1 MIKKLDLNGAW
12 RLKAINT
19 DTTLPKEKRE
29 VRQWMNGTVPGTV
42 HTDLLAG
49 KKISDPFYRMNENNV
64 QWVDSQQWLYQREFI
79 IPSGVLKEKKIVL
92 VAEGLDTYAKISI
105 NGKFVANTANM
116 FVEHRL
122 DIKRFLK
129 AGKNRIEILFD
140 SPTVRSKSIE
150 KKFGPL
156 KVANDSHRVYV
167 RKAQYSFSW
176 DWGPRLTT
184 SGIWRNIFIEAY
196 SHPCLRHPFAKI
208 VSLSKSAAVVD
219 ISVGIDPPAL
229 RSQSRTSWR
238 GLQLRL
244 FSAEDRSAS
253 GGVASNIFSIERTVQ
268 VQGEHAHVRMTIP
281 TPQLWWPN
289 GYGGQPMYTAVL
301 TLLQNG
307 EVADEIEFSFA
318 LRTVRLV
325 QEMKHGA
332 KGDKDA
338 EGKSFIFE
346 INGKKIFC
354 KGADW
359 IPSDSFIPRI
369 ADSTYQRLLALAKDA
384 HMNILRVW
392 GGGIYEQDI
401 FYELCDRL
409 GLMVWQDFM
418 YACGEY
424 PQQPWFL
431 KEAKVEAEKAV
442 KRLRN
447 HPSIIVWCGNNECEW
462 LFCMENPG
470 ASPDGMT
477 GAKIFRDI
485 LPSVCRNLDG
495 TRPYW
500 RSSPF
505 GAGFP
510 NDESNGN
517 HHQWQV
523 WSAWKDYRRY
533 ESDHARFVT
542 EFGFQAPANRTTLE
556 ENSRAEDRTPQSLFM
571 EHHNKQIE
579 GQERLFRFQSAH
591 YMLDLDFD
599 KFIYQGQ
606 LVQAEALKTAIE
618 HWRRRKFNTAGALFW
633 QLNDCWPVSSWAVV
647 DSALRPKAAYYFAKK
662 FYAPVLVSFKRLG
675 NEFEN
680 HAAGMAEV
688 WLTND
693 TFERCEGMLTISL
706 RSFNGKTLWRK
717 KIQAVVSGNS
727 SRACAAVSY
736 NKLPKNDPAKHYLH
750 VEFLSDG
757 KIVSENRLFFVEP
770 KYFQLP
776 APKIGMVVH
785 KMAHRIFSI
794 SIRSNTFV
802 KNLRLEVENEDAE
815 FDDNY
820 FDLDAG
826 VTKTVKVISNLS
838 ETQLRKKLRLRW
850 VDNKQ

>member
-1 MIKKLDLNGAW
+1 MRKKIVLNGTW
-12 RLKAINT
+12 RFKAINAYH
-19 DTTLPKEKRE
+19 TLPQKKRA
-29 VRQWMNGTVPGTV
+29 VQQWMDAKVPGTV
-42 HTDLLAG
+42 HMDLLAG
-49 KKISDPFYRMNENNV
+49 KSREAGSRTAGKIPDPFYRMNENEV
-64 QWVDSQQWLYQREFI
+64 QWVDSQQWLYQRGFI
-79 IPSGVLKEKKIVL
+79 VSPSLLKEKKIVL
-92 VAEGLDTYAKISI
+92 VAEGLDTYAEISI
-105 NGKFVANTANM
+105 NGKFVADTSNM

-122 DIKRFLK
+122 DIRRYLK

-156 KVANDSHRVYV
+156 KVANDPHRAYV
-167 RKAQYSFSW
+167 RKAQYSFGW

-208 VSLSKSAAVVD
+208 VSLSKSAAIVD
-219 ISVGIDPPAL
+219 VSVDIDPPASRHSML
-229 RSQSRTSWR
+229 RS
-238 GLQLRL
+238 
-244 FSAEDRSAS
+244 F
-253 GGVASNIFSIERTVQ
+253 VASNISSIECTVQ
-268 VQGEHAHVRMTIP
+268 VMGKHAHVRMTIP
-281 TPQLWWPN
+281 NPQLWWPN

-307 EVADEIEFSFA
+307 EATDEVEFSFA

-325 QEMKHGA
+325 Q
-332 KGDKDA
+332 DKDA

-431 KEAKVEAEKAV
+431 REAKIEAEKAV
-442 KRLRN
+442 TRLRN
-447 HPSIIVWCGNNECEW
+447 HPSIIMWCGNNECEW

-470 ASPDGMT
+470 SSPDDMT

-485 LPSVCRNLDG
+485 LPSVCGTFDG

-523 WSAWKDYRRY
+523 WSAWKDYRHY
-533 ESDHARFVT
+533 ENDYARFVT
-542 EFGFQAPANRTTLE
+542 EFGFQAPANRGTLE
-556 ENSRAEDRTPQSLFM
+556 EVSRSEDRTPQSLFM

-591 YMLDLDFD
+591 YMLDSDFD
-599 KFIYQGQ
+599 GFIYQGQ

-647 DSALRPKAAYYFAKK
+647 DSALRPKAGYYFAKK
-662 FYAPVLVSFKRLG
+662 FYAPVLVSFKR
-675 NEFEN
+675 FEK
-680 HAAGMAEV
+680 GAEV

-693 TFERCEGMLTISL
+693 TFERRGGMLTISL
-706 RSFNGKTLWRK
+706 CSFNGKIRPKAKQPEAEAWKK
-717 KIQAVVSGNS
+717 KIPASVSGNS
-727 SRACAAVSY
+727 SRCCETLVFG
-736 NKLPKNDPAKHYLH
+736 KLPVDDASSQYLH
-750 VEFLSDG
+750 VDFSIG
-757 KIVSENRLFFVEP
+757 GTSVSENRLFFAEP
-770 KYFQLP
+770 KYFNLSV
-776 APKIGMVVH
+776 PKIGAVVKTIEPH
-785 KMAHRIFSI
+785 LFSL
-794 SIRSNTFV
+794 SLRSNAFV
-802 KNLRLEVENEDAE
+802 KNLRLEVNHSDAE

-826 VTKTVKVISNLS
+826 ETKTVQVISELS
-838 ETQLRKKLRLRW
+838 EAQLWKRLRLRW
-850 VDNKQ
+850 LNNKQ

>member
-12 RLKAINT
+12 QFKAVNAYN
-19 DTTLPKEKRE
+19 TLPAEKRD
-29 VRQWMNGTVPGTV
+29 VQQWMDAKAPGTV
-42 HTDLLAG
+42 HTDLLAA
-49 KKISDPFYRMNENNV
+49 KKIPDPFYRMNENDV
-64 QWVDSQQWLYQREFI
+64 QWIDSQQWLYRRDFVLS
-79 IPSGVLKEKKIVL
+79 PNFLKEKKIVL

-105 NGKFVANTANM
+105 NGKFVAYTANM
-116 FVEHRL
+116 FVEHRF

-150 KKFGPL
+150 KKFGSL
-156 KVANDSHRVYV
+156 NVANDSHRVYV
-167 RKAQYSFSW
+167 RKAQYSFGW

-196 SHPCLRHPFAKI
+196 SHPRLHSPFAKI
-208 VSLSKSAAVVD
+208 ISLSKSAAIVD
-219 ISVGIDPPAL
+219 ITVDIEPP
-229 RSQSRTSWR
+229 SQRLLT
-238 GLQLRL
+238 LRL
-244 FSAEDRSAS
+244 F
-253 GGVASNIFSIERTVQ
+253 VADSTSSF
-268 VQGEHAHVRMTIP
+268 EHTFRVKGNHARARIKIPHPRM
-281 TPQLWWPN
+281 WWPN
-289 GYGGQPMYTAVL
+289 GYGNQPMYNTVL
-301 TLLQNG
+301 TLVH
-307 EVADEIEFSFA
+307 ESDVIDEIEFSFA

-325 QEMKHGA
+325 QQN
-332 KGDKDA
+332 DA

-359 IPSDSFIPRI
+359 IPSDSFVPRI
-369 ADSTYQRLLALAKDA
+369 ADTTYERLLTLAKDA

-392 GGGIYEQDI
+392 GGGIYEQNI

-418 YACGEY
+418 FACGEY
-424 PQQPWFL
+424 PQQQWFL
-431 KEAKVEAEKAV
+431 KEANTEAEKVV

-470 ASPDGMT
+470 KSPDDMT
-477 GAKIFRDI
+477 GAKIFRDL
-485 LPSVCRNLDG
+485 LPSVCRKFDG

-505 GAGFP
+505 GIGFP

-523 WSAWKDYRRY
+523 WSAWKDYRHY
-533 ESDHARFVT
+533 ENDRARFIT
-542 EFGFQAPANRTTLE
+542 EFGFQAPANRKTLE
-556 ENSRAEDRTPQSLFM
+556 EVSRSEDRTPQSLFM

-579 GQERLFRFQSAH
+579 GPERLFRFQSAH
-591 YMLDLDFD
+591 FILDSDFD

-618 HWRRRKFNTAGALFW
+618 HWRRRKFKTAGALFW

-662 FYAPVLVSFKRLG
+662 FYAPLLVSFKRLVKSV
-675 NEFEN
+675 
-680 HAAGMAEV
+680 EV

-693 TFERCEGMLTISL
+693 TFERYEGTLTISL
-706 RSFNGKTLWRK
+706 RSFSGKILRRK
-717 KIQAVVSGNS
+717 KIPVSISPNS
-727 SRACAAVSY
+727 SCSCASFTY
-736 NKLPKNDPAKHYLH
+736 DTFPKSDPTTHYLH
-750 VEFLSDG
+750 VSFLVDG
-757 KIVSENRLFFVEP
+757 DTVSENRLFFVEP
-770 KYFQLP
+770 KYFHLP
-776 APKIGMVVH
+776 EPNIGVVVREG
-785 KMAHRIFSI
+785 KENIFSV
-794 SIRSNTFV
+794 SLRSKTFV
-802 KNLRLEVENEDAE
+802 KNLRLEVEGENAE

-820 FDLDAG
+820 FDVDAG
-826 VTKTVKVISNLS
+826 ETKMVRIVSRLSNI
-838 ETQLRKKLRLRW
+838 ELRKKLRLRW
-850 VDNKQ
+850 VSNKQ

>member
-1 MIKKLDLNGAW
+1 MIKKLDLNGTW
-12 RLKAINT
+12 RFKAVNAYNALT
-19 DTTLPKEKRE
+19 KEKRE
-29 VRQWMNGTVPGTV
+29 VKRWMDGNVPGTV
-42 HTDLLAG
+42 HMDLLAG
-49 KKISDPFYRMNENNV
+49 KSREAGSRTAGKIPDPFYRMNENEV
-64 QWVDSQQWLYQREFI
+64 QWVDSQQWLYQRNFV
-79 IPSGVLKEKKIVL
+79 IPTVVLKEKNIVL

-105 NGKFVANTANM
+105 NGKFVADTSNM

-122 DIKRFLK
+122 DIKRYLK
-129 AGKNRIEILFD
+129 AGRNRIEILFD

-150 KKFGPL
+150 RKFGPL
-156 KVANDSHRVYV
+156 KVANDPHRVYV
-167 RKAQYSFSW
+167 RKAQYSFGW

-196 SHPCLRHPFAKI
+196 SHSCLRHPFAKI
-208 VSLSKSAAVVD
+208 VSLSKSAAIVD
-219 ISVGIDPPAL
+219 VSVDIDPPASRHLML
-229 RSQSRTSWR
+229 RS
-238 GLQLRL
+238 
-244 FSAEDRSAS
+244 F
-253 GGVASNIFSIERTVQ
+253 VAGNIFSVERTVQ
-268 VQGEHAHVRMTIP
+268 VLGKHAHVRITIP
-281 TPQLWWPN
+281 NPQLWWPN

-307 EVADEIEFSFA
+307 ETADEIEFSFA

-325 QEMKHGA
+325 Q
-332 KGDKDA
+332 DKDA
-338 EGKSFIFE
+338 EGRSFVFE
-346 INGKKIFC
+346 INGKQIFC

-442 KRLRN
+442 RRLRN

-470 ASPDGMT
+470 SSPDDMT

-485 LPSVCRNLDG
+485 LPSVCREIDG

-505 GAGFP
+505 GEGFP

-523 WSAWKDYRRY
+523 WSAWKDYRHY
-533 ESDHARFVT
+533 ETDHARFVT

-556 ENSRAEDRTPQSLFM
+556 EVSRPEDRAPFAAGEFM

-579 GQERLFRFQSAH
+579 GPERLIRFQAAH
-591 YMLDLDFD
+591 FTLDSDFD
-599 KFIYQGQ
+599 RFIYQGQ

-647 DSALRPKAAYYFAKK
+647 DSALRPKAGYYFAKK
-662 FYAPVLVSFKRLG
+662 FYAPVLVSFKR
-675 NEFEN
+675 FEK
-680 HAAGMAEV
+680 GAEV

-693 TFERCEGMLTISL
+693 TFERCEGILTISL
-706 RSFNGKTLWRK
+706 RSFGRKIQPGAELWKK
-717 KIQAVVSGNS
+717 KISAVVSANS
-727 SRACAAVSY
+727 SQRCETLLY
-736 NKLPKNDPAKHYLH
+736 DKLSVGDTSSQYLY
-750 VEFLSDG
+750 VNFSIG
-757 KIVSENRLFFVEP
+757 GTTVSENRLFFVEP
-770 KYFQLP
+770 KYFRLSV
-776 APKIGMVVH
+776 PKIGAVVKTIEPH
-785 KMAHRIFSI
+785 LFSV
-794 SIRSNTFV
+794 SLRSNTFV
-802 KNLRLEVENEDAE
+802 KNLRLEVNNGGAE

-826 VTKTVKVISNLS
+826 ETKTVQVISELS
-838 ETQLRKKLRLRW
+838 EAQLRKSLRLRW
-850 VDNKQ
+850 VNNTQ